1 MLSKLRSRLTYGNVV
16 ATAALFVALGGTA
29 AASVIVSSNS
39 QIAQNTISGHKPP
52 SGDHPNL
59 IAGSVNGQDL
69 AAGAVT
75 GPKLAN
81 GSVSNSKLG
90 PNAVTSAKVA
100 DGSLTA
106 SDVDTSSIQQRIS
119 GACPAGNAISQVDQ
133 SGAATC
139 VSSIANSTNATHATS
154 ADSATNADNATNATA
169 LGGMGQASFGS
180 GILGGTLTA
189 PVAGGGGNNFFP
201 IGLTTGTLS
210 ASAHLVMPV
219 NATVR
224 DIHVLLSAPAPSGG
238 GLFVEFKNVTTGA
251 ERICTILSGDTT
263 CDSFSDLGGTFGS
276 FSAGDEMGGTVVNNS
291 GSSYNGVTSF
301 SYRLTN

>member
-1 MLSKLRSRLTYGNVV
+1 MHRFRSHLTFANVV
-16 ATAALFVALGGTA
+16 SLIALFVALGGTA
-29 AASVIVSSNS
+29 AASVIISSNS
-39 QIAQNTISGHKPP
+39 QVAQNTISGHKPP

-69 AAGAVT
+69 AAGSVAAAKLGNSAVT
-75 GPKLAN
+75 TF
-81 GSVSNSKLG
+81 KLG
-90 PNAVTSAKVA
+90 PSAVTSAKVA

-119 GACPAGNAISQVDQ
+119 DACPAGNAISQVAE

-139 VSSIANSTNATHATS
+139 VSSITNSTNATHATS
-154 ADSATNADNATNATA
+154 ADSATNADNAANAAA

-189 PVAGGGGNNFFP
+189 PLAGDGGNNFFP
-201 IGLTTGTLS
+201 IGLTTGALS
-210 ASAHLVMPV
+210 TNAHLVMPV
-219 NATVR
+219 SATVR

-238 GLFVEFKNVTTGA
+238 GLLVEFRNVTTGA
-251 ERICTILSGDTT
+251 ERICTINSGDTT
-263 CDSFSDLGGTFGS
+263 CDTFTDLNGTFGS
-276 FSAGDEMGGTVVNNS
+276 FSAGDEMGGAVINNS
-291 GSSYNGVTSF
+291 ANAYNGVVSF